1 MWHRLLDTTAVQYKT
16 IEIMITGSQVSK
28 LETNAERRRRGMY
41 VEACL
46 VQPPVSVCSVMNAE
60 HISAAGELS
69 H

>member
-1 MWHRLLDTTAVQYKT
+1 MWHKLLDTTAVRYKT
-16 IEIMITGSQVSK
+16 TEIMITGSQVSK
-28 LETNAERRRRGMY
+28 LESNTERKRIGMY

-46 VQPPVSVCSVMNAE
+46 VQPPVSVSSVINAE